1 MHRLPALRAIARV
14 APRLAPLIAAPRV
27 TPLVALTSARLVILP
42 VVLSVLLVGASRVA
56 NAQHII
62 GARDARALRADSVFQ
77 RFDRTDAPGCALG
90 VYQDGKVLYARG
102 YGMASLQNGIALSPR
117 SVLDVGSISKQFTA
131 MAILLLQQEG
141 KLSLDDPIRKYI
153 PEMPAYADK
162 VTLRRALSQT
172 SGLRDLYV
180 MWGQTGRAFAG
191 DTIDALRVIT
201 RSAEPNYE
209 PGARYLYTNSGWILA
224 AQIVYRLTG
233 KTLAQFAEERIFRP
247 LGMYDTRYLSD
258 ASMVIPNLADSYA
271 PRTGGGFRLARSAYD
286 GAIMGAGAV
295 QTTVEDFGRWLNNY
309 DAATIGGRQI
319 LETMTTATTLN
330 DGSPATSG
338 ANTAYAVGLSVG
350 TLRGL
355 RVISHGGS
363 WAGFRGHFLRFP
375 EQRYAVATFCNFS
388 TSGPDSLAR
397 KVAGIY
403 LGDQMQPDSAA
414 MWTASLAAA
423 PHRELP
429 VESLRS
435 LVGVWRNDERGEAR
449 RTRLLGDSLVATG
462 GERVRLVPIA
472 GERFRAG
479 SGIEISFAG
488 AAARP
493 QQMIVRTTGE
503 TVTFTRADTAALT
516 PAALAE
522 YAGDYRNEEVEA
534 THTWK
539 VEKGDLVLYSNHRRL
554 GVLEPTYKDGF
565 TRGGSVIDVQRDAK
579 GRITGFVVESGR
591 VRHLRFTR
599 MK

>member
-42 VVLSVLLVGASRVA
+42 VALSVLLVGASRVA

-180 MWGQTGRAFAG
+180 MWSQTGRAFAG

-247 LGMYDTRYLSD
+247 LGMYDTRYLAD

-423 PHRELP
+423 PRRELP

-435 LVGVWRNDERGEAR
+435 LVGVWRNDERGEVR

>member
-1 MHRLPALRAIARV
+1 MLLV
-14 APRLAPLIAAPRV
+14 AP
-27 TPLVALTSARLVILP
+27 TSARFVILP
-42 VVLSVLLVGASRVA
+42 VVLSVLLVGTPRAAS
-56 NAQHII
+56 AQHII

-224 AQIVYRLTG
+224 AQIIYRLTG

-247 LGMYDTRYLSD
+247 LGMYDTRYLAD

-271 PRTGGGFRLARSAYD
+271 PRAGGGFRLARSAYD

-338 ANTAYAVGLSVG
+338 PNTAYAVGLSVG

-414 MWTASLAAA
+414 IWTASLAAA
-423 PHRELP
+423 PRRELP
-429 VESLRS
+429 VERLRS
-435 LVGVWRNDERGEAR
+435 LVGVWRNDERGEVR
-449 RTRLLGDSLVATG
+449 RTRLVGDSLVATG
-462 GERVRLVPIA
+462 GERAYLVPIA

-493 QQMIVRTTGE
+493 QQLIVRTSGE

-516 PAALAE
+516 PATLAE

-539 VEKGDLVLYSNHRRL
+539 VEKGELVLYSNHRRL

>member
-435 LVGVWRNDERGEAR
+435 LVGVWRNDERGEVR

>member
-14 APRLAPLIAAPRV
+14 APRLAALITAPRV

-247 LGMYDTRYLSD
+247 LGMYDTRYLAD

-271 PRTGGGFRLARSAYD
+271 PRPGGGFRLARSAYD

-435 LVGVWRNDERGEAR
+435 LVGVWRNDERGEVR

>member
-1 MHRLPALRAIARV
+1 MHRLPEQGAIARV

-247 LGMYDTRYLSD
+247 LGMYDTRYLAD

-435 LVGVWRNDERGEAR
+435 LVGVWRNDERGEVR